1 MQSLRLK
8 YKRYKFFQ
16 QDYISSNPQF
26 TKFKKELKFL
36 LYFTEQHGS
45 SIRDSFVSKYKKAS
59 ASTKQQPL
67 IRKLIDS
74 SQAGPHKIMAKAVKT
89 PSSSW
94 KADFWKSLGDLI
106 DKRSIF
112 FSSASSEIRTEEF
125 VNALLSFG
133 ILMARRA
140 TVDGRVLA
148 LTVFQLAEHQ
158 QQLIAAKESNGKVN
172 QKANLDDENK
182 NTMNSNL
189 QQLKMEA
196 EFEEAQ
202 IVSLGIPSILSPN
215 RTFAMRIAQSLAPKG
230 HVGALYVLGLDCLNS
245 GRVKEGLGYIEKSA
259 DGGNAQAQYHLATLY
274 QTGVS
279 GTRLKVDPAKARE
292 WATASHENG
301 SMAGTF
307 LLSQFYTTGYGS
319 DGPIDMEKAM
329 QLTLLVAENGEPV
342 AQHNLAQMYIEKFER
357 QLADKSPPPTIV
369 NGKYLLVL
377 HAIEY
382 YKMAGAEFRFA
393 PSCVALGMIFETG
406 YPAGKIPKNP
416 RLAAEYY
423 KLAIDNG
430 FTKAEF
436 ASYIQEAKSGLTRIE
451 GLIS

>member
-26 TKFKKELKFL
+26 RKFKKELKFL

-45 SIRDSFVSKYKKAS
+45 SIRDSFVSKYQNAS
-59 ASTKQQPL
+59 ASTKQRPL
-67 IRKLIDS
+67 IRTLADS
-74 SQAGPHKIMAKAVKT
+74 SQASPHTIMTKAVKT
-89 PSSSW
+89 PSPSW
-94 KADFWKSLGDLI
+94 KADFWNLI
-106 DKRSIF
+106 DRRRIF
-112 FSSASSEIRTEEF
+112 SSSASSEIRAEEF
-125 VNALLSFG
+125 VNTLLSFG

-158 QQLIAAKESNGKVN
+158 QQLIAATESKGKVN
-172 QKANLDDENK
+172 QKANLDEGNK
-182 NTMNSNL
+182 NTMNSDL

-202 IVSLGIPSILSPN
+202 IVSLGLPNILSPN
-215 RTFAMRIAQSLAPKG
+215 RAFAMRIAQSLAPKG
-230 HVGALYVLGLDCLNS
+230 HVGALYVLGLDCLHS

-279 GTRLKVDPAKARE
+279 GTRLKVDPAKARK
-292 WATASHENG
+292 WATAAHENG

-369 NGKYLLVL
+369 NGKYLLIL
-377 HAIEY
+377 YAIEY
-382 YKMAGAEFRFA
+382 YKMAGAEFRFP
-393 PSCVALGMIFETG
+393 PSCVALGMIFESG

-416 RLAAEYY
+416 RLAAEYF

-436 ASYIQEAKSGLTRIE
+436 ASYIQDAKSGLTRIQAVM
-451 GLIS
+451 